1 MSADE
6 ILPIESRVADVRRA
20 GRRVTAA
27 VRREIPGGSA
37 LFEEG
42 TARWVRN
49 YDLWRKERKVQ
60 ETNRHDLRYDVVV
73 VGGGSA
79 GLSAA
84 LVLGR
89 SRRRTLVLDSGEPRN
104 SPSSGVHG
112 FFSRDGIPPEEL
124 LEIGRE
130 QLEPYPSVEV
140 RCSARAA
147 GASGENGDFEVIL
160 DDGAVVRARKLVLA
174 TGVVDELPEKP
185 GFEELWGRGVYH
197 CPYCHGW
204 ELCDGPLAVLN
215 PGEGAAERAAFIR
228 NWSRDLVL
236 LSDGPSNLGE
246 EGRKT
251 LRALEIPVREERI
264 SHLEGDP
271 GRTPGGLRLIHFEDG
286 SSLER
291 EGLFYVPPQ
300 RQGSELAEMLG
311 CEIGPMGQAQAGV
324 KGDPTTRESTVAGV
338 YVAGDAGNAVQSA
351 LLAAASGAN
360 AAFFVNHSLVDD
372 EVAAAVGAAL

>member
-1 MSADE
+1 M
-6 ILPIESRVADVRRA
+6 
-20 GRRVTAA
+20 
-27 VRREIPGGSA
+27 
-37 LFEEG
+37 
-42 TARWVRN
+42 
-49 YDLWRKERKVQ
+49 RKERKVL
-60 ETNRHDLRYDVVV
+60 ETDRHDLRYDVVV

-84 LVLGR
+84 LILGR
-89 SRRRTLVLDSGEPRN
+89 SRRRTLVLDSGEPCN
-104 SPSSGVHG
+104 APSSGVHG
-112 FFSRDGIPPEEL
+112 FLSRDGIPPEEL
-124 LEIGRE
+124 LTIGRE

-140 RCSARAA
+140 RPARVA
-147 GASGENGDFEVIL
+147 GASGENGDFGVTL
-160 DDGAVVRARKLVLA
+160 DDGTLVRARKLLLA
-174 TGVVDELPEKP
+174 SGVVDELPEKP

-204 ELCDGPLAVLN
+204 EVRDRPLAVLSSD
-215 PGEGAAERAAFIR
+215 EGAVQRAAFVR

-236 LSDGPSNLGE
+236 LTDGPANLDE
-246 EGRKT
+246 EGIRT

-300 RQGSELAEMLG
+300 RQGSELAQMLG
-311 CEIGPMGQAQAGV
+311 CEIGPMGQAPAGV
-324 KGDPTTRESTVAGV
+324 KGDPTTRETTVAGV

-360 AAFFVNHSLVDD
+360 AAYFVNHSIVAE
-372 EVAAAVGAAL
+372 EVAAAVGAAA

>member
-1 MSADE
+1 MVGRAERRYSPTCGE
-6 ILPIESRVADVRRA
+6 LVAVFQ
-20 GRRVTAA
+20 RRVGGG
-27 VRREIPGGSA
+27 IPGGSTF
-37 LFEEG
+37 FEKG

-49 YDLWRKERKVQ
+49 YDLLRKERKVQ
-60 ETNRHDLRYDVVV
+60 ETDRHDLQYDVVV

-89 SRRRTLVLDSGEPRN
+89 SRRRTLVLDAGEPRN
-104 SPSSGVHG
+104 APSSGVHG

-124 LEIGRE
+124 LKIGRE

-140 RCSARAA
+140 RSARVTDT
-147 GASGENGDFEVIL
+147 SGENGDFEVIL
-160 DDGAVVRARKLVLA
+160 DDGAVVRARKLLLA

-185 GFEELWGRGVYH
+185 GFKEFWGRGVYH

-204 ELCDGPLAVLN
+204 EVRDRPLAVLN
-215 PGEGAAERAAFIR
+215 SGEGAAERAAFIR

-236 LSDGPSNLGE
+236 LTDGPAKLDE
-246 EGRKT
+246 EGRRT
-251 LRALEIPVREERI
+251 LRALDIPVREERI

-271 GRTPGGLRLIHFEDG
+271 GGAAGGLRRIHFEDG

-311 CEIGPMGQAQAGV
+311 CEIVAMGQAPAGV
-324 KGDPTTRESTVAGV
+324 KADPTTRETTVAGV

-360 AAFFVNHSLVDD
+360 AAFFVNHSLVAD
-372 EVAAAVGAAL
+372 EVAAAVGAAA

>member
-1 MSADE
+1 MVGRAERRYSPTCGE
-6 ILPIESRVADVRRA
+6 LVAVFQ
-20 GRRVTAA
+20 RRVGGG
-27 VRREIPGGSA
+27 IPGGST
-37 LFEEG
+37 LFEKG

-60 ETNRHDLRYDVVV
+60 ETDRHDLQYDVVV

-89 SRRRTLVLDSGEPRN
+89 SRRRTLVLDAGEPRN
-104 SPSSGVHG
+104 APSSGVHG

-124 LEIGRE
+124 LKIGRE

-140 RCSARAA
+140 RSARVA
-147 GASGENGDFEVIL
+147 GASGEDGDFEVIL
-160 DDGAVVRARKLVLA
+160 DDGAVVGARKLLLA
-174 TGVVDELPEKP
+174 TGVVDELPDKP
-185 GFEELWGRGVYH
+185 GFERLWGRGVYH

-204 ELCDGPLAVLN
+204 EVRDRPLAVLN
-215 PGEGAAERAAFIR
+215 SGEGAAERAAFIR

-236 LSDGPSNLGE
+236 LTDGPANLNE
-246 EGRKT
+246 EGRRT
-251 LRALEIPVREERI
+251 LRALDIPVREERI
-264 SHLEGDP
+264 SYLEGDP
-271 GRTPGGLRLIHFEDG
+271 GGAAGGLRRIHFEDG
-286 SSLER
+286 SSLDR

-300 RQGSELAEMLG
+300 RQGSELARMLG
-311 CEIGPMGQAQAGV
+311 CEIVAMGQAPAGV
-324 KGDPTTRESTVAGV
+324 KGDPTTRETTVAGV

-360 AAFFVNHSLVDD
+360 AAFFVNHSLVAE
-372 EVAAAVGAAL
+372 EVAAAVGAAV